1 MRVRQTTDT
10 DSQKCILMSVA
21 KDAFHLAYNVKM
33 SAEDSDT
40 AEVTLY
46 GEIVE
51 NMPSFYK
58 YFYPEDNYL
67 QHVLFFE
74 PVHPSPPLT

>member
-1 MRVRQTTDT
+1 MRQITQT
-10 DSQKCILMSVA
+10 DSREHILMSVA

-46 GEIVE
+46 G
-51 NMPSFYK
+51 
-58 YFYPEDNYL
+58 
-67 QHVLFFE
+67 
-74 PVHPSPPLT
+74 